1 MLKGGLRLIKETISS
16 INPSERFAAQ
26 YILDNPE
33 KMVRMTVSE
42 LAEASGSSQSAIIR
56 LCKSLG
62 LKGYQDLKLRVAG
75 DLQNSST
82 GEEYQEISPKSDIRT
97 IISSVSNNNIYSIN
111 ETLNILDPVK
121 IEEAVYLIENA
132 KRIDFYGTGASQLV
146 AQDAQHKFMRIN
158 KACTAYSDT
167 HLQLTSAVTLTEN
180 DVAVA
185 FSHSGET
192 IQVIECIKAAK
203 ENGAKT
209 IGITRYG
216 ANTIGHLV
224 DVHIETLST
233 ESDIRS
239 AATSSRIVQLNI
251 VDILYIAVVGHNYHQ
266 SLTQLNKS
274 RLAID
279 NCYRLKRKKHI
290 YNSYGGN
297 DDKSI

>member
-1 MLKGGLRLIKETISS
+1 L
-16 INPSERFAAQ
+16 AAQ
-26 YILDNPE
+26 YILENPE
-33 KMVRMTVSE
+33 KMVGMTVSE
-42 LAEASGSSQSAIIR
+42 LAEASGASQSAVIR

-75 DLQNSST
+75 DLQNPT
-82 GEEYQEISPKSDIRT
+82 PGEEYKEISPTSDMKT
-97 IISSVSNNNIYSIN
+97 IIASVSNNNVYSIN
-111 ETLNILDPVK
+111 ETLNILDPEK
-121 IEEAVYLIENA
+121 MEEAVRLLEKA
-132 KRIDFYGTGASQLV
+132 GRIDFYGTGASQLV

-158 KACTAYSDT
+158 KTCTAYSDT

-251 VDILYIAVVGHNYHQ
+251 VDILYIAVAGHSYNE
-266 SLTQLNKS
+266 SLAYLNKS
-274 RLAID
+274 RNALSKS
-279 NCYRLKRKKHI
+279 YRVK
-290 YNSYGGN
+290 
-297 DDKSI
+297 

>member
-1 MLKGGLRLIKETISS
+1 MLKGGLRLIKETIDTIS
-16 INPSERFAAQ
+16 PSERLAAQ
-26 YILDNPE
+26 YILENPE
-33 KMVRMTVSE
+33 KMVGMTVSE
-42 LAEASGSSQSAIIR
+42 LAEASGASQSAVIR

-75 DLQNSST
+75 DLQNPT
-82 GEEYQEISPKSDIRT
+82 PGEEYKEISPTSDMKT
-97 IISSVSNNNIYSIN
+97 IIASVSNNNVYSIN
-111 ETLNILDPVK
+111 ETLNILDPEK
-121 IEEAVYLIENA
+121 MEEAVRLLEKA
-132 KRIDFYGTGASQLV
+132 GRIDFYGTGASQLV

-158 KACTAYSDT
+158 KTCTAYSDT

-216 ANTIGHLV
+216 ANTIGNLV

-251 VDILYIAVVGHNYHQ
+251 VDILYIAVAGHSYNE
-266 SLTQLNKS
+266 SLAYLNKS
-274 RLAID
+274 RKAI
-279 NCYRLKRKKHI
+279 NQNYRLKTR
-290 YNSYGGN
+290 
-297 DDKSI
+297 D

>member
-1 MLKGGLRLIKETISS
+1 MVMLRGGLRLIKETIDTIS
-16 INPSERFAAQ
+16 PSERLAAQ
-26 YILDNPE
+26 YILENPE
-33 KMVRMTVSE
+33 KMVGMTVSE
-42 LAEASGSSQSAIIR
+42 LAEASGASQSAVIR

-75 DLQNSST
+75 DLQNPT
-82 GEEYQEISPKSDIRT
+82 PGEEYKEISPTSDMKT
-97 IISSVSNNNIYSIN
+97 IIASVSNNNVYSIN
-111 ETLNILDPVK
+111 ETLNILDPEK
-121 IEEAVYLIENA
+121 MEEAVRLLEKA
-132 KRIDFYGTGASQLV
+132 GRIDFYGTGASQLV

-158 KACTAYSDT
+158 KTCTAYSDT

-251 VDILYIAVVGHNYHQ
+251 VDILYIAVAGHSYNE
-266 SLTQLNKS
+266 SLAYLNKS
-274 RLAID
+274 RNALSKS
-279 NCYRLKRKKHI
+279 YRVK
-290 YNSYGGN
+290 
-297 DDKSI
+297 

>member
-1 MLKGGLRLIKETISS
+1 MLKGGLRLIKETIDTIS
-16 INPSERFAAQ
+16 PSERLAAQ
-26 YILDNPE
+26 YILENPE
-33 KMVRMTVSE
+33 KMVGMTVSE
-42 LAEASGSSQSAIIR
+42 LAEASGASQSAVIR

-75 DLQNSST
+75 DLQNPT
-82 GEEYQEISPKSDIRT
+82 PGEEYKEISPTSDMKT
-97 IISSVSNNNIYSIN
+97 IIASVSNNNVYSIN
-111 ETLNILDPVK
+111 ETLNILDPEK
-121 IEEAVYLIENA
+121 MEEAVRLLEKA
-132 KRIDFYGTGASQLV
+132 GRIDFYGTGASQLV

-158 KACTAYSDT
+158 KTCTAYSDT

-251 VDILYIAVVGHNYHQ
+251 VDILYIAVAGHSYNE
-266 SLTQLNKS
+266 SLAYLNKS
-274 RLAID
+274 RKAI
-279 NCYRLKRKKHI
+279 NQNYRLKTR
-290 YNSYGGN
+290 
-297 DDKSI
+297 D

>member
-1 MLKGGLRLIKETISS
+1 MLRGGLRLIKETIDTIS
-16 INPSERFAAQ
+16 PSERLAAQ
-26 YILDNPE
+26 YILENPE
-33 KMVRMTVSE
+33 KMVGMTVSE
-42 LAEASGSSQSAIIR
+42 LAEASGASQSAVIR

-75 DLQNSST
+75 DLQNPT
-82 GEEYQEISPKSDIRT
+82 PGEEYKEISPTSDMKT
-97 IISSVSNNNIYSIN
+97 IIASVSNNNVYSIN
-111 ETLNILDPVK
+111 ETLNILDPEK
-121 IEEAVYLIENA
+121 MEEAVRLLEKA
-132 KRIDFYGTGASQLV
+132 GRIDFYGTGASQLV

-158 KACTAYSDT
+158 KTCTAYSDT

-251 VDILYIAVVGHNYHQ
+251 VDILYIAVAGHSYNE
-266 SLTQLNKS
+266 SLAYLNKS
-274 RLAID
+274 RNALSKS
-279 NCYRLKRKKHI
+279 YRVK
-290 YNSYGGN
+290 
-297 DDKSI
+297 

>member
-1 MLKGGLRLIKETISS
+1 MLKGGLRLIKETIDTIS
-16 INPSERFAAQ
+16 PSERLAAQ
-26 YILDNPE
+26 YILENPE
-33 KMVRMTVSE
+33 KMVGMTVSE
-42 LAEASGSSQSAIIR
+42 LAEASGASQSAVIR

-75 DLQNSST
+75 DLQNPT
-82 GEEYQEISPKSDIRT
+82 PGEEYQEISPTSDMKT
-97 IISSVSNNNIYSIN
+97 IIASVSNNNVYSIN
-111 ETLNILDPVK
+111 ETLNILDPEK
-121 IEEAVYLIENA
+121 MEEAVRLLEKA
-132 KRIDFYGTGASQLV
+132 GRIDFYGTGASQLV

-158 KACTAYSDT
+158 KTCTAYSDT

-251 VDILYIAVVGHNYHQ
+251 VDILYIAVAGHSYNE
-266 SLTQLNKS
+266 SLAYLNKS
-274 RLAID
+274 RKAI
-279 NCYRLKRKKHI
+279 NQNYRLKTR
-290 YNSYGGN
+290 
-297 DDKSI
+297 D

>member
-1 MLKGGLRLIKETISS
+1 MLKGGLRLIKETIDTIS
-16 INPSERFAAQ
+16 PSERLAAQ
-26 YILDNPE
+26 YILENPE
-33 KMVRMTVSE
+33 KMVGMTVSE
-42 LAEASGSSQSAIIR
+42 LAEASGASQSAVIR

-75 DLQNSST
+75 DLQNPT
-82 GEEYQEISPKSDIRT
+82 PGEEYKEISPTSDMKT
-97 IISSVSNNNIYSIN
+97 IIASVSNNNVYSIN
-111 ETLNILDPVK
+111 ETLNILDPEK
-121 IEEAVYLIENA
+121 MEEAVRLLEKA
-132 KRIDFYGTGASQLV
+132 GRIDFYGTGASQLV

-158 KACTAYSDT
+158 KTCTAYSDT

-251 VDILYIAVVGHNYHQ
+251 VDILYIAVAGHSYNE
-266 SLTQLNKS
+266 SLAYLNKS
-274 RLAID
+274 RNALSKS
-279 NCYRLKRKKHI
+279 YRVK
-290 YNSYGGN
+290 
-297 DDKSI
+297 